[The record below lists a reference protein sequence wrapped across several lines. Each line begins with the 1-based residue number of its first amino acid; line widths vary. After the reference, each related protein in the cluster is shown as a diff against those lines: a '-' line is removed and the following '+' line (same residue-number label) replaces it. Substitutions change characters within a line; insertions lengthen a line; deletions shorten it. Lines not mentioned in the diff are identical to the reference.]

1 MANPDTEQLL
11 LALEH
16 KLHQPES
23 RSDTEILDKL
33 LDDSFVEFGAS
44 GKVFTK
50 REIISSLVNDPELNV
65 IVEDE
70 KVRCIENNVFLVTYR
85 TRNMALGVRR
95 ASNRSSIWKKTN
107 EGWKMVFH
115 QGTVI
120 DGTEK

>member
-1 MANPDTEQLL
+1 M
-11 LALEH
+11 
-16 KLHQPES
+16 HQPES
-23 RSDTEILDKL
+23 RSDTEFLDKL

-50 REIISSLVNDPELNV
+50 REIISSLVNDPELGV

-85 TRNMALGVRR
+85 SKNMALGVRR
-95 ASNRSSIWKKTN
+95 TSNRSSIWKKTN

-115 QGTVI
+115 QGTVV